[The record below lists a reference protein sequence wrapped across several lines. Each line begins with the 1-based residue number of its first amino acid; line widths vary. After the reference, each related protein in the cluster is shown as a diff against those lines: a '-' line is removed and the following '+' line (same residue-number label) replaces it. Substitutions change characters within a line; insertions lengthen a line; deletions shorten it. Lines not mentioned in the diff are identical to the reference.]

1 MESNKKLQKID
12 KELLQRVLNVFECS
26 YDLTTDSRKV
36 KQGSVFV
43 ALRGDNFDGNAFA
56 SKALEQGASLVII
69 DNEDYYQ
76 NEKTILVEN
85 SLVFLQKFANYY
97 RKTFS
102 IPFLAISG
110 TNGKTTTKELVN
122 AVLSTKFKVSAT
134 IGNLN
139 NQIGVPLT
147 LLNIKRDTDVAVV
160 EMGASRLKDIEFLC
174 EIAEPTCGLLTNVGT
189 AHIEGFGSLQGV
201 VQTKTELYRFL
212 NSINGKVFVNN
223 DDENLC
229 CQDVNNKTTYALKN
243 DADIKASFS
252 NLESP
257 FAEIELED
265 NVIKS
270 NLIGSYNAYNILAAL
285 CVGKYFGVSMED
297 MKQAIESYK
306 PENHRSE
313 IKETEKN
320 TLILDCYNANASSCR
335 FALNAFNNIKAE
347 DKRVYIGA
355 MKELGNVSEQEHKT
369 IAEIIK
375 SMNLKQAI
383 FVGDEYKEF
392 AYGENI
398 HWFATSDEAKTFVG
412 KENVSNAFI
421 LIKGSRATQMEKLA
435 DVL

>member
-1 MESNKKLQKID
+1 MENNKKLQKID

-56 SKALEQGASLVII
+56 GKALEQGASLVVI

-76 NEKTILVEN
+76 NEKTILVED
-85 SLVFLQKFANYY
+85 SLVFLQRFANYY

-212 NSINGKVFVNN
+212 NGVNGKVFVNN

-229 CQDVNNKTTYALKN
+229 GQEVKNKTTYALK
-243 DADIKASFS
+243 KMQ
-252 NLESP
+252 
-257 FAEIELED
+257 
-265 NVIKS
+265 K
-270 NLIGSYNAYNILAAL
+270 
-285 CVGKYFGVSMED
+285 
-297 MKQAIESYK
+297 
-306 PENHRSE
+306 
-313 IKETEKN
+313 
-320 TLILDCYNANASSCR
+320 
-335 FALNAFNNIKAE
+335 
-347 DKRVYIGA
+347 
-355 MKELGNVSEQEHKT
+355 
-369 IAEIIK
+369 
-375 SMNLKQAI
+375 
-383 FVGDEYKEF
+383 
-392 AYGENI
+392 
-398 HWFATSDEAKTFVG
+398 
-412 KENVSNAFI
+412 
-421 LIKGSRATQMEKLA
+421 
-435 DVL
+435 

>member
-1 MESNKKLQKID
+1 MENNKKLQKID

-56 SKALEQGASLVII
+56 GKALEQGASLVVI

-76 NEKTILVEN
+76 NEKTILVED

-147 LLNIKRDTDVAVV
+147 LLNIKRDIDVAVV

-212 NSINGKVFVNN
+212 NGVNGKVFVNN
-223 DDENLC
+223 DDENLFS
-229 CQDVNNKTTYALKN
+229 QEVKNKTTYALRK
-243 DADIKASFS
+243 DAEVKASFS

-270 NLIGSYNAYNILAAL
+270 NLIGSYNAYNILAAIT
-285 CVGKYFGVSMED
+285 VGKYFGVSMEN
-297 MKQAIESYK
+297 MKKAIETYK

-335 FALNAFNNIKAE
+335 FALNAFNNITAD

-355 MKELGNVSEQEHKT
+355 MKELGSVSEQEHKA
-369 IAEIIK
+369 IADIIK

-383 FVGDEYKEF
+383 FVGEEYKVF
-392 AYGENI
+392 ATGENI
-398 HWFATSDEAKTFVG
+398 HWFATSDEAKAFVE
-412 KENVSNAFI
+412 KENVSKAFI

>member
-69 DNEDYYQ
+69 DNEDYCQ
-76 NEKTILVEN
+76 NEKTILVED

-229 CQDVNNKTTYALKN
+229 CQDVKNKTTYALKN

-347 DKRVYIGA
+347 DKRVYIGS
-355 MKELGNVSEQEHKT
+355 MKELGNVSEQEHKA

>member
-1 MESNKKLQKID
+1 MENNKKLQKID

-56 SKALEQGASLVII
+56 GKALEQGASLVVI

-76 NEKTILVEN
+76 NEKTILVED
-85 SLVFLQKFANYY
+85 SLVFLQRFANYY

-212 NSINGKVFVNN
+212 NGVNGKVFVNN
-223 DDENLC
+223 DDENLFS
-229 CQDVNNKTTYALKN
+229 QEVKNKTTYALKK
-243 DADIKASFS
+243 DAEVKASFS

-270 NLIGSYNAYNILAAL
+270 NLIGSYNAYNILAAIT
-285 CVGKYFGVSMED
+285 VGKYFGVSMEN
-297 MKQAIESYK
+297 MKKAIETYK

-335 FALNAFNNIKAE
+335 FALNAFNNIKAD

-355 MKELGNVSEQEHKT
+355 MKELGSVSEQEHKA
-369 IAEIIK
+369 IADIIK

-383 FVGDEYKEF
+383 FVGEEYKAF
-392 AYGENI
+392 ATGENI
-398 HWFATSDEAKTFVG
+398 YWFATSDEAKAFVK
-412 KENVSNAFI
+412 KENVSKAFI

>member
-257 FAEIELED
+257 FAEIEFED

-355 MKELGNVSEQEHKT
+355 MKELGNVSEQEHKA

-383 FVGDEYKEF
+383 FVGEEYKEF